1 MMTRERIKVGI
12 QIAARISELRRLA
25 ERTARDYEA
34 HSAAADNSLPAEHR
48 RLLRMLFAIARPTA
62 VARVRASWITRKA
75 AISAKRRPLAPHG
88 SNVLRALSHIS
99 LSDGWGGWV
108 GEQMAVSRNP
118 DK

>member
-1 MMTRERIKVGI
+1 MTT
-12 QIAARISELRRLA
+12 AAC
-25 ERTARDYEA
+25 
-34 HSAAADNSLPAEHR
+34 SAAVPQIP
-48 RLLRMLFAIARPTA
+48 RLIPLL
-62 VARVRASWITRKA
+62 TRKA
-75 AISAKRRPLAPHG
+75 AISAKRRPLDAFRLLPIDPIAPRMRTHVRASHG